1 MGLDLFDEEAIAL
14 DEYTERA
21 YLDYSMYV
29 INDRA
34 LPFVG
39 DGLKPVQRRIIYA
52 MQQLGITHQAKH
64 AKSARTVG
72 DVIGK
77 FHPHGEAASYESMVL
92 MAQPFSFRYPLVDGQ
107 GNWGAPDEP
116 KSFAA
121 QRYTEARLT
130 REASLLYAELGQ
142 GTVDFVPNFDAT
154 LTEPVFLPA
163 KVPFLL
169 LNGSTGIA
177 VGMAT
182 DVLPHNLGEIAQA
195 CIQLLRAPRTAIDDL
210 MTIVLGPDFPTGG
223 EITSSREEILSA
235 YKTGRG
241 VIRCRARFERENG
254 EIVVSELPFQS
265 SPSRVLEQIAQQ
277 MTAKKLPMLVDLRDE
292 SDHENPI
299 RLILVPRSSRV
310 DVDRLM
316 SHLFATTDLEKSYRI
331 NFNVIGLDRRPK
343 VMSLAELLNQW
354 LRFRKLTVRRR
365 TEHRIEQIV
374 RRLEIIEGLLVAH
387 LNIDEVIKI
396 VREEEDPKS
405 KLMSRFGLTDLQ
417 ATSILDLRVR
427 QLTRLEHEKLET
439 ERVTL
444 LEERDEL
451 TKILNS
457 NQRMSTLIRKELE
470 SIVDEYGD
478 PRRTVIMEQA
488 IEASAFSAN
497 ELVPNEPVTI
507 VLSQKGWIRSAKGH
521 EIDPFSLSYRE
532 GDGFLCKV
540 RARTNDQCVLF
551 DSTGRMY
558 SLPVL
563 SLPSAR
569 GQGEPLTSILAPPP
583 NSRFVGIACTGD
595 AKLIVASNMG
605 KGFTMSLP
613 KNPVKVK
620 AGKAVVVLQDGS
632 ELLPP
637 SSVPEDGCV
646 VLVSNKGRILVVD
659 SESVPFRSRGMGV
672 GLIGLTARAQS
683 EPDKL
688 AHLVGIGPNDSVEIS
703 SGRRTMTLTPK
714 KLQEYVGRRA
724 NRGRL
729 LPRGYTNV
737 SSIRVA

>member
-1 MGLDLFDEEAIAL
+1 MGLELFDEEVIAL
-14 DEYTERA
+14 DEYTEKA

-64 AKSARTVG
+64 VKSARTVG

-77 FHPHGEAASYESMVL
+77 FHPHGEAACYESMVL

-130 REASLLYAELGQ
+130 REASLLYSELGQ
-142 GTVDFVPNFDAT
+142 GTVDFVPNFDGT

-182 DVLPHNLGEIAQA
+182 DVPPHNLGEIAQA
-195 CIQLLRAPRTAIDDL
+195 CIQLLRAPRTAVEDL
-210 MTIVLGPDFPTGG
+210 LAIVRGPDFPTGG
-223 EITSSREEILSA
+223 EIISSQEEILNA
-235 YKTGRG
+235 YKSGRG
-241 VIRCRARFERENG
+241 VIRCRARYERENG

-265 SPSRVLEQIAQQ
+265 SPSRILEQIAQQ
-277 MTAKKLPMLVDLRDE
+277 MSAKKLPMMVDLRDE

-299 RLILVPRSSRV
+299 RLVLVPRSSRV
-310 DVDRLM
+310 DIDRLM
-316 SHLFATTDLEKSYRI
+316 SHLYATTDLEKSYRI
-331 NFNVIGLDRRPK
+331 NLNVIDLDHRPK

-365 TEHRIEQIV
+365 TEHRIDQIV

-396 VREEEDPKS
+396 VRDEDDPKS

-417 ATSILDLRVR
+417 ATAILDLRVR

-439 ERVTL
+439 ERSTL
-444 LEERDEL
+444 REERDGLE
-451 TKILNS
+451 KILS
-457 NQRMSTLIRKELE
+457 SSQRMNTLIRKELE
-470 SIVDEYGD
+470 SIVEEFGD
-478 PRRTVIMEQA
+478 SRRTSIREQA
-488 IEASAFSAN
+488 MEASAFSAN

-521 EIDPFSLSYRE
+521 EIDPYSLSYRE

-551 DSTGRMY
+551 DSTGRIY
-558 SLPVL
+558 SLPVIG
-563 SLPSAR
+563 LPSAR
-569 GQGEPLTSILAPPP
+569 GQGEPLTSVLSPPP
-583 NSRFVGIACTGD
+583 NSRFVGIACTTD
-595 AKLIVASNMG
+595 EKLSVAVSNG
-605 KGFTMSLP
+605 KGFTMPLP

-620 AGKAVVVLQDGS
+620 SGRAVVMVQEGS

-637 SSVPEDGCV
+637 SPLPEDGRI
-646 VLVSNKGRILVVD
+646 VLVSDQGRVLVVD
-659 SESVPFRSRGMGV
+659 GESIPLRSRGMGV
-672 GLIGLTARAQS
+672 SLMGLSARGQS
-683 EPDKL
+683 QPDR
-688 AHLVGIGPNDSVEIS
+688 LVQVLGIGSKDSVEIT
-703 SGRRTMTLTPK
+703 SGKRTMTLTPK
-714 KLQEYVGRRA
+714 KLQDYEGRRA

-737 SSIRVA
+737 SGLRIT